1 MSMTH
6 ASCPEEIQTIQK
18 EQEESK
24 AAKAKAA
31 KEKENQKGSKST
43 KGILHHFFV
52 FHRNT
57 CFGSCNQIN
66 DCSVSCV
73 HRKDR

>member
-6 ASCPEEIQTIQK
+6 ASCPEEIQAIQK
-18 EQEESK
+18 EHDESK

-43 KGILHHFFV
+43 KGILHQFLFSIEIRV
-52 FHRNT
+52 WFL
-57 CFGSCNQIN
+57 
-66 DCSVSCV
+66 
-73 HRKDR
+73 